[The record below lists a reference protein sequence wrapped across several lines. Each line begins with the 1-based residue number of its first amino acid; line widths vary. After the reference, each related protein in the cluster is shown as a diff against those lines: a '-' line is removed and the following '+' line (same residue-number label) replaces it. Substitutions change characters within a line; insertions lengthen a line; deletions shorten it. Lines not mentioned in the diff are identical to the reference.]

1 MDEGLLGSVSPSDLP
16 WALAIVLLA
25 GLVAGTINAVVGSGT
40 LITFPILLILG
51 VPPVVANISN
61 TLGLVPGAAASV
73 WEYRS
78 TLVRSRSLLA
88 RVVPFTVVGA
98 IAGSVL
104 VVALPSDVFAGVVPV
119 LIALA
124 LVAVVLQPWF
134 QRLARARLAATGAGD
149 AGSAGLDGDGMA
161 TSVRCYTAVI
171 LLLLGAYGGY
181 FGAAQ
186 GILLLVTLSLALG
199 GSYGHV
205 NGIKNVLGGLAN
217 LVGSIVFMVTAW
229 AQIDWV
235 TVGLISAG
243 SIVGGLVGARWA
255 KRLPPLAYR
264 IVILVVG
271 ATALVVSVIRL
282 FEG

>member
-1 MDEGLLGSVSPSDLP
+1 VDEGLLGSVSPSDLP
-16 WALAIVLLA
+16 WVLAIVLLA

-61 TLGLVPGAAASV
+61 TIGLVPGAAASV
-73 WEYRS
+73 WEYRG
-78 TLVRSRSLLA
+78 TLVESRSLLA

-98 IAGSVL
+98 VAGSLL
-104 VVALPSDVFAGVVPV
+104 VVVLPPGVFGGVVPV
-119 LIALA
+119 LIAIA
-124 LVAVVLQPWF
+124 LVAVLLQPWF
-134 QRLARARLAATGAGD
+134 QRIARTRLAAANDTGL
-149 AGSAGLDGDGMA
+149 SGDGMA
-161 TSVRCYTAVI
+161 TSVRWYTALVI
-171 LLLLGAYGGY
+171 LLLGAYGGY

-205 NGIKNVLGGLAN
+205 NGIKNVLAGLAN
-217 LVGSIVFMVTAW
+217 LVGSIIFIVTAW
-229 AQIDWV
+229 SQIDWL

-243 SIVGGLVGARWA
+243 SIVGGLIGARGA

-271 ATALVVSVIRL
+271 AAALVVSVIRL
-282 FEG
+282 LEG

>member
-1 MDEGLLGSVSPSDLP
+1 MEEGLLGSVSPGDLP

-73 WEYRS
+73 WEYRR
-78 TLVRSRSLLA
+78 TLVASRSLLA
-88 RVVPFTVVGA
+88 RLVPFTVVGA
-98 IAGSVL
+98 IVGSLL
-104 VVALPSDVFAGVVPV
+104 VVTLPTSVFDGVVPV
-119 LIALA
+119 LIAIA
-124 LVAVVLQPWF
+124 LVVVMLQPWF
-134 QRLARARLAATGAGD
+134 QRLARARLAAADEPRPDAPTG
-149 AGSAGLDGDGMA
+149 SA
-161 TSVRCYTAVI
+161 TSVRWITLVVI
-171 LLLLGAYGGY
+171 LLLGAYGGY

-199 GSYGHV
+199 GTYGHV
-205 NGIKNVLGGLAN
+205 NGVKNVLAGLAN
-217 LVGSIVFMVTAW
+217 LIGSIVFMIVAW
-229 AQIDWV
+229 SQIDWV
-235 TVGLISAG
+235 TVALIAVG
-243 SIVGGLVGARWA
+243 SVIGGLVGARWA

-271 ATALVVSVIRL
+271 AAALVVSVIRL

>member
-1 MDEGLLGSVSPSDLP
+1 VSPSDLP
-16 WALAIVLLA
+16 WALVLVLVA

-51 VPPVVANISN
+51 VPPVVANVSN
-61 TLGLVPGAAASV
+61 TIGLVPGAAASV
-73 WEYRS
+73 WEYRR
-78 TLVRSRSLLA
+78 TLVASRSLLA
-88 RVVPFTVVGA
+88 RILPFTILGA
-98 IAGSVL
+98 IGGSVL
-104 VVALPSDVFAGVVPV
+104 VVALPPGVFAGIVPV

-124 LVAVVLQPWF
+124 LVAVILQPWF
-134 QRLARARLAATGAGD
+134 QRIARARLAAAGDLETGA
-149 AGSAGLDGDGMA
+149 DGMA
-161 TSVRCYTAVI
+161 TSVRWTTIAVLT
-171 LLLLGAYGGY
+171 LLAAYGGY

-186 GILLLVTLSLALG
+186 GILLLVALSLALG

-205 NGIKNVLGGLAN
+205 NGIKNVLGGTAN
-217 LVGSIVFMVTAW
+217 LVGSIVFIATAW
-229 AQIDWV
+229 SQIDWV

-271 ATALVVSVIRL
+271 AAALVVSVLRL
-282 FEG
+282 FGG

>member
-1 MDEGLLGSVSPSDLP
+1 MDDGLLGSVNPSDLP
-16 WALAIVLLA
+16 WAIAVVLIA

-61 TLGLVPGAAASV
+61 TIGLVPGAAASV
-73 WEYRS
+73 WEYRR
-78 TLVRSRSLLA
+78 TLIASKALLA
-88 RVVPFTVVGA
+88 RIVPFTVLGA
-98 IAGSVL
+98 IAGSLL
-104 VVALPSDVFAGVVPV
+104 VVALPPGVFAGAVPV

-124 LVAVVLQPWF
+124 LVAVLLQPWF
-134 QRLARARLAATGAGD
+134 QRLARARLAAVGAIE
-149 AGSAGLDGDGMA
+149 AGGDGMA
-161 TSVRCYTAVI
+161 TTVRWTTLMVLT
-171 LLLLGAYGGY
+171 LLAAYGGY

-186 GILLLVTLSLALG
+186 GILLLVALSLALG

-205 NGIKNVLGGLAN
+205 NGIKNVLGGTAN

-229 AQIDWV
+229 SQIDWM

-243 SIVGGLVGARWA
+243 SIVGGFIGARSA

-271 ATALVVSVIRL
+271 AAALIVSVVRL
-282 FEG
+282 FEP